1 MKPTPAE
8 LSALAR
14 RDRKLGAWLSRLPPF
29 PGFPDRRSER
39 QRSHWSSLASAIVYQ
54 QLHGKAAATIHRRVC
69 DLTPGPRF
77 PEPAELLG
85 LPGPRLR
92 GAGLSRNKLLAL
104 RDLAERIEDGRL
116 DLARISRV
124 RDEEVIERLV
134 EVRGIGPW
142 SAKMFLLFRLG
153 RLDVIAETDFGVQ
166 EGVRIL
172 EGARS
177 RPDPERVLR
186 RAELWRPLRSV
197 GCWAMWRIVEAERAA
212 SAAPGRRSPSRARGS
227 RGGRA

>member
-77 PEPAELLG
+77 PEPAQLLA
-85 LPGPRLR
+85 LPGRSLR
-92 GAGLSRNKLLAL
+92 AAGLSRNKLLAL

-124 RDEEVIERLV
+124 PDEEVIDRLV

-177 RPDPERVLR
+177 RPAPERVLD

-197 GCWAMWRIVEAERAA
+197 GCWAMWRIVEAERA
-212 SAAPGRRSPSRARGS
+212 RLRG
-227 RGGRA
+227 